1 METHY
6 DVKALN
12 SKARKFYLSITG
24 NGESLKVAKQKVDT
38 TRSTLQKDGFNSSE
52 YN

>member
-1 METHY
+1 MEAHY

-12 SKARKFYLSITG
+12 SQARKFDLNVTS
-24 NGESLKVAKQKVDT
+24 NGESLKVAEEMVDT
-38 TRSTLQKDGFNSSE
+38 ITSTFWKDSFNSNE